1 MRQLAGFVFG
11 TLIAANLVDCTTGP
25 VSDPGNLIANT
36 LGMRL
41 AYIPAGRFDMGS
53 PPEEKGRQPDEFQ
66 HAVLLT
72 RPFRISA
79 TEVTQAQWQAVM
91 GANRS
96 HFKGDD
102 LPVEKV
108 SWRDAVA
115 FCERLSE
122 LEGGTY
128 RLPTEAE
135 WEYACRATTTTRF
148 STITDEL
155 GTIAWYAANSDEHTH
170 PVGSKRT
177 NAWGLY
183 DMHGNVSE
191 WCSDYYEPQY
201 PTVAVTDPTGP
212 AEGKYHVM
220 RGGSW
225 GYFLRACRNAA
236 RSSALPA
243 YQFIQTGFRV
253 VMELPD

>member
-1 MRQLAGFVFG
+1 MRQLARFAIRAFIVGSLAG
-11 TLIAANLVDCTTGP
+11 CTTGP
-25 VSDPGNLIANT
+25 DSEPGDVITNT

-66 HAVLLT
+66 HQVTFT
-72 RPFRISA
+72 RPFRMGV
-79 TEVTQAQWQAVM
+79 TEVTQTQWQAVM
-91 GANRS
+91 GSNRS
-96 HFKGDD
+96 HFRGED

-115 FCERLSE
+115 FCERLSQ
-122 LEGGTY
+122 LEGQTY

-135 WEYACRATTTTRF
+135 WEYACRATTTTPFF
-148 STITDEL
+148 STGEIDAV
-155 GTIAWYAANSDEHTH
+155 AWYATNSGEHTH
-170 PVGSKRT
+170 PVGSREA

-183 DMHGNVSE
+183 DMHGNVAE
-191 WCSDYYEPQY
+191 WCSDYYGPDY
-201 PTVAVTDPTGP
+201 PAAAVTDPTGP
-212 AEGKYHVM
+212 AEGKYQVI

-225 GYFLRACRNAA
+225 GYFLRACRSAA
-236 RSSALPA
+236 RSSALPS
-243 YQFIQTGFRV
+243 YQLIQTGFRV

>member
-1 MRQLAGFVFG
+1 MRVKRLRQLAGFVFG
-11 TLIAANLVDCTTGP
+11 TLIAGSFASCTTGP

-79 TEVTQAQWQAVM
+79 TEVTQAQWLAVM

-122 LEGGTY
+122 LEGRTY

-148 STITDEL
+148 SMSPTSSVQQPGMQLTVMSTHIQL
-155 GTIAWYAANSDEHTH
+155 AASAPT
-170 PVGSKRT
+170 PG
-177 NAWGLY
+177 
-183 DMHGNVSE
+183 VSTT
-191 WCSDYYEPQY
+191 CTAMYRSG
-201 PTVAVTDPTGP
+201 AVTTMSLNTP
-212 AEGKYHVM
+212 
-220 RGGSW
+220 
-225 GYFLRACRNAA
+225 
-236 RSSALPA
+236 RS
-243 YQFIQTGFRV
+243 Q
-253 VMELPD
+253 